1 MTLAFAIA
9 IVITRRRRDI
19 SMAPA
24 ICLSQLI
31 VVLAIAPLASPATVT
46 EHDLV
51 FLVLL
56 GVGQMGLG
64 LLFLSIGARLI
75 PAAEVALITLLEV
88 VLAPLW
94 VWIAI
99 SERPAPTAIFGGT
112 VVVVAV
118 VLQTTQK
125 TRSLVTP
132 HPIAAPE
139 AAR

>member
-1 MTLAFAIA
+1 
-9 IVITRRRRDI
+9 
-19 SMAPA
+19 
-24 ICLSQLI
+24 
-31 VVLAIAPLASPATVT
+31 
-46 EHDLV
+46 
-51 FLVLL
+51 
-56 GVGQMGLG
+56 MGLG

-75 PAAEVALITLLEV
+75 PAAEALITLLEV

-99 SERPAPTAIFGGT
+99 SERPAPMAIFGGA

-125 TRSLVTP
+125 TGSLVTP